1 MGTEM
6 EPVSSSTGM
15 LCKIS
20 VVVLIFLLN
29 NWVKHFVSPL
39 IQKSRG
45 EITSEEQKKMLSRQ
59 VGRAFYISRVSNLLD
74 PNLSVRF
81 PGLNLAPS
89 SLVAK
94 GCQDVIGSIPS
105 VFLDKKC

>member
-1 MGTEM
+1 
-6 EPVSSSTGM
+6 M
-15 LCKIS
+15 LFYLLSKSHGLNRCGRAKKNAPPTSRKSILPIANS
-20 VVVLIFLLN
+20 KLLN
-29 NWVKHFVSPL
+29 
-39 IQKSRG
+39 
-45 EITSEEQKKMLSRQ
+45 
-59 VGRAFYISRVSNLLD
+59 

-105 VFLDKKC
+105 VFLDKKFVKELRQR